1 MRGLRIMETRRAR
14 NLRATQTSAE
24 AKLWAKLRNRQL
36 NGFKFIR
43 QMPIGIYFADFCCRE
58 AKLVVEVDGATHS
71 TESELAADARRT
83 DVLLTEGFAV
93 LRFHNAEV
101 FANLEGVL
109 ETILA
114 RIEKRATL

>member
-1 MRGLRIMETRRAR
+1 MRGLRIKETRRAR

-58 AKLVVEVDGATHS
+58 AKLIIEVDGATHS
-71 TESELAADARRT
+71 TANELAGDARRT
-83 DVLLTEGFAV
+83 DSLLAEGFFV
-93 LRFHNAEV
+93 LRFQNAEV
-101 FANLEGVL
+101 FENLDGVL

-114 RIEKRATL
+114 RIEGRDTL